1 MLLMHRQNLFDR
13 YTNTSTGVSDSDV
26 KTIRSMISRFNLHT
40 KEFHQYYDETKEM
53 LKTIFQTKNQII
65 GLTGSIRLGFDA
77 IFSNIIEPSDKVL
90 VLTNGYWGNHIP
102 KVVNSYRGES
112 IVYEENHKLP
122 INIKKV
128 RDILRKNTDVKAVAV
143 VHVETDTGI
152 VNNVSEIGEIVK
164 EESDALY
171 IVDCATSL
179 GGMEVRVDDWG
190 ADFCFSGS
198 HKCMT
203 APVGLAFITVS
214 EDAWNVIQN
223 RKTPIYGVYNNLI
236 PWSTPQELE
245 CEPPL
250 PTMTLHA
257 VRATLEWILSTG
269 PKEVYKLHELA
280 ALALRIGLLEMGL
293 KIFPD
298 CSSCDGCNSEKR
310 FCSNVVTAVPYPPQV
325 DHNDVE
331 RIMGERYHLSLTRT
345 PYRPDTFQLGTI
357 NEWQISQEYILKF
370 LTTLGLTF
378 SELGVKINLD
388 NGIKKAYKI
397 LSQQKPI

>member
-1 MLLMHRQNLFDR
+1 MPRQNLFDR
-13 YTNTSTGVSDSDV
+13 YENTSTGISDSDV
-26 KTIRSMISRFNLHT
+26 KTIRSMIGRFNLHT

-53 LKTIFQTKNQII
+53 LKKIFQTKNQII
-65 GLTGSIRLGFDA
+65 GLTGSIRIGFDA
-77 IFSNIIEPSDKVL
+77 IFNNILEPADKVL
-90 VLTNGYWGNHIP
+90 ILTNGYWGNHIP
-102 KVVNSYRGES
+102 KVVNSYRGKS

-122 INIKKV
+122 INVEKV
-128 RDILRKNTDVKAVAV
+128 RGILRKNNDVKAVAV

-152 VNNVSEIGEIVK
+152 VNKVSEIGEIVK
-164 EESDALY
+164 KESDALY

-203 APVGLAFITVS
+203 APVGLAFLTVS
-214 EDAWNVIQN
+214 ENAWNVIQN
-223 RKTPIYGVYNNLI
+223 RKIPVYGVYNNLI
-236 PWSTPQELE
+236 PWRGPQELE

-257 VRATLEWILSTG
+257 VRATLEWILSVG
-269 PKEVYKLHELA
+269 LKEVYKLHELA
-280 ALALRIGLLEMGL
+280 ALALRIGLIELGLE
-293 KIFPD
+293 IFPD
-298 CSSCDGCNSEKR
+298 CSNCEGCNSEKR
-310 FCSNVVTAVPYPPQV
+310 FCSDVVTTVPYPPKV

-388 NGIKKAYKI
+388 NGIKKAYEI
-397 LSQQKPI
+397 LRQQKPI